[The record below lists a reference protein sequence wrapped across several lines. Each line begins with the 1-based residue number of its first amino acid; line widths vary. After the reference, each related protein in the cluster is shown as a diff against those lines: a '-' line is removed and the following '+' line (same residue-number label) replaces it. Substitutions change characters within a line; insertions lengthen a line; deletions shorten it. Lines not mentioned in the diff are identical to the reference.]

1 MQTSNNY
8 KNGDNMKKYG
18 LYLVTDQ
25 FDLTEEQFL
34 HVIEQSIIGGTSIV
48 QIREKTSTTKDF
60 YELAK
65 KCKKITDE
73 YNVPLII
80 NDRIDV
86 AQAVDAAGVHLGQD
100 DMPCKIAR
108 KILGPDK
115 TIGISACTYKEALK
129 AQNDGADY
137 LGVGAIKA
145 TSTKTDANIAT
156 HEELM
161 KIKEKIE
168 IPSVAIGG
176 VDESNAHKIVNE
188 YGFDGIAVVSAIMKS
203 NNPRKSS
210 MKLLNQINK

>member
-1 MQTSNNY
+1 
-8 KNGDNMKKYG
+8 MKDYA

-34 HVIEQSIIGGTSIV
+34 NTIEQAIIGGVSIV
-48 QIREKTSTTKDF
+48 QLREKTNTTKNF

-65 KCKKITDE
+65 KCKKITDK
-73 YNVPLII
+73 YDVPLII

-86 AQAVDAAGVHLGQD
+86 AQAVNASGVHLGQD

-115 TIGISACTYKEALK
+115 TIGISAHTYKEALK

-137 LGVGAIKA
+137 LGVGAIEA
-145 TSTKTDANIAT
+145 TDTKKDANIAT
-156 HEELM
+156 PEELI
-161 KIKEKIE
+161 KINEKIE
-168 IPSVAIGG
+168 IPTVAIGG
-176 VDESNAHKIVNE
+176 VKKSNAHKIVKE

-203 NNPRKSS
+203 NNPRKESL
-210 MKLLNQINK
+210 KLLNEVNK